1 MSFLLYAMISFLNM
15 VLTVIG
21 IDSFFSE
28 WLLSLY
34 EEQWNRMLNVYN
46 GSDQG
51 PIEVPRDVFEKFACR
66 CGRILEKNSRVNIF
80 EIIMTVKS
88 LF

>member
-1 MSFLLYAMISFLNM
+1 MFIA
-15 VLTVIG
+15 
-21 IDSFFSE
+21 E

-51 PIEVPRDVFEKFACR
+51 PMDIPRDIFEDFACR
-66 CGRILEKNSRVNIF
+66 CGRILEKNSRVCYF
-80 EIIMTVKS
+80 L
-88 LF
+88 LFNSTFLSDKL

>member
-1 MSFLLYAMISFLNM
+1 MLSCVPFL
-15 VLTVIG
+15 
-21 IDSFFSE
+21 E

-51 PIEVPRDVFEKFACR
+51 PIEVAKHVFEKFACR
-66 CGRILEKNSRVNIF
+66 CGRILEKNTRVSWKVSFSITL
-80 EIIMTVKS
+80 M
-88 LF
+88 LFNVV

>member
-1 MSFLLYAMISFLNM
+1 
-15 VLTVIG
+15 
-21 IDSFFSE
+21 
-28 WLLSLY
+28 
-34 EEQWNRMLNVYN
+34 MLNVYN